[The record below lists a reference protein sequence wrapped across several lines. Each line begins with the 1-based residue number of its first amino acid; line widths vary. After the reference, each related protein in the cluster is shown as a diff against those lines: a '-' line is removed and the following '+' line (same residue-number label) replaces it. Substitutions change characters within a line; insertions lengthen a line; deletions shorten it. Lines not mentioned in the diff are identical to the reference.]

1 MARYIFSIAPQAQ
14 ARPRATRMGRGI
26 RLYDPK
32 KTADFKKELRA
43 MARGLDVEPLQNA
56 LSVEIWFYRAVQKSI
71 SKKEHVRRTTGH
83 VRPIKKPD
91 VDNYIK
97 STLDGLNGILWRD
110 DAQIVDL
117 NTHKFYSDEPR
128 IEIKLEE
135 ISNE

>member
-1 MARYIFSIAPQAQ
+1 MARYIFNITPQAQ

-32 KTADFKKELRA
+32 KTSDFKKELRA
-43 MARGLDVEPLQNA
+43 MAQGLDVEPLQDA

-83 VRPIKKPD
+83 VRPTVKSDI
-91 VDNYIK
+91 DNYTK

-117 NTHKFYSDEPR
+117 NTHKYYSENPR
-128 IEIKLEE
+128 IEIELEE
-135 ISNE
+135 LK

>member
-1 MARYIFSIAPQAQ
+1 MARYIFNITPQAQ

-43 MARGLDVEPLQNA
+43 LARGLDVEPLRDA
-56 LSVEIWFYRAVQKSI
+56 LSVEIWFYREVQKSI

-91 VDNYIK
+91 IDNLCK
-97 STLDGLNGILWRD
+97 ATLDSFNGILWKD
-110 DAQIVDL
+110 DSQIVDL
-117 NTHKFYSDEPR
+117 NLHKYYSDNPR
-128 IEIKLEE
+128 IEVELDE
-135 ISNE
+135 I